1 MPAIVTQTNE
11 ARKHFLLAVKCSKN
25 RHTMLPINR
34 DNVIIN
40 NCGNEKP
47 SVLKCSEDDN
57 GFKKA

>member
-25 RHTMLPINR
+25 RDTMLPINR

-40 NCGNEKP
+40 NCGNKKS
-47 SVLKCSEDDN
+47 SVVSVVKYSK
-57 GFKKA
+57 GV